1 MKLGTIPIFGVI
13 LLIALYTQPSF
24 GHGVG
29 GETLPPVSIDGTNA
43 TLSLNIN
50 PPVFD
55 DATGEYEMLFRL
67 YETNTH
73 AVIPHVTYLVEVSK
87 DGKQLF
93 SERFHDDSS
102 NLSIKVIPKN
112 TSVKIHGSNHGD
124 LGWMKNTD
132 LFPLKIE
139 GPIFLSGGLYKF
151 HIEVLTI
158 NADSNVLK
166 NPVIYD
172 ASISLAE
179 KTTHAVSYEE
189 NNYDIGIMSYY
200 DTIQNF
206 TFDEKSR
213 TLSFSMPYEWSQ
225 KNIAQ
230 TNVVHQEIHIPKTF
244 PELLVTRYD
253 GMVNGIPIPESAITI
268 DDYTTDSR
276 IVHVV
281 LYQKELYTL
290 VDSIQDKSKIEF
302 TVTPS
307 KTDKFPL
314 SAYTHNAIF
323 QVGLSWEPA
332 PITPGK
338 NTRFYVDITRYFAP
352 KIQEDA
358 TFDLVIKQRGEEL
371 YRKSVTGF
379 IGAQE
384 KANYYDY
391 AFSEKNLGPI
401 IISIENINGEK
412 LSSVDYVA
420 VVSAQ
425 DTKTFPIRIPS
436 VTQDGSQGNYFVDLT
451 WIPENLQPGEVE
463 FIFTI
468 YDETL
473 QPVPKAEYDFIL
485 LQNGQQIY
493 KKSSVAQAGGS
504 FEDMTFF
511 ENNKGSVMLRI
522 ENINQ
527 SDEYIEIPIVVT
539 PEFPLGLFLMF
550 GVIFSIVVMVS
561 RLNNKTGR
569 ILRYRF

>member
-55 DATGEYEMLFRL
+55 DTAGEYEMLFRL
-67 YETNTH
+67 YETNTQ

-206 TFDEKSR
+206 AFDEKSR

-281 LYQKELYTL
+281 LYQKELYAL

-352 KIQEDA
+352 KIQEDV

-371 YRKSVTGF
+371 YRKSVTGLV
-379 IGAQE
+379 GAQE
-384 KANYYDY
+384 KTNYYDY

-401 IISIENINGEK
+401 IISVENINGEK

-451 WIPENLQPGEVE
+451 WIPENLQPGEAE

-550 GVIFSIVVMVS
+550 GVIFSVVVMVS

>member
-55 DATGEYEMLFRL
+55 DTAGEYEMLFRL
-67 YETNTH
+67 YETNTQ

-206 TFDEKSR
+206 AFDEKSR

-281 LYQKELYTL
+281 LYQKELYAL

-371 YRKSVTGF
+371 YRKSVTGLV
-379 IGAQE
+379 GAQE
-384 KANYYDY
+384 KTNYYDY

-401 IISIENINGEK
+401 IISVENINGEK

-451 WIPENLQPGEVE
+451 WIPENLQPGEAE

-550 GVIFSIVVMVS
+550 GVIFSVVVMVS